1 MKAAA
6 IFVSVVAMLLL
17 VASTSAATRRGTL
30 VGTDG
35 PGFTITM
42 SKKVVPAGTYVIVI
56 KDRSPIHNFHLTGPG
71 VDKATSVP
79 FVGTVKWTV
88 KLKKG
93 AYKFVCDPHAAIM
106 VGELKVT

>member
-1 MKAAA
+1 MTRISIALVSLLAALA
-6 IFVSVVAMLLL
+6 VA
-17 VASTSAATRRGTL
+17 TSAGAATPTL
-30 VGTDG
+30 IGTDG
-35 PGFTITM
+35 PGFTITVN
-42 SKKVVPAGTYVIVI
+42 KRTVTAGTYVIVI
-56 KDRSPIHNFHLTGPG
+56 HDRSPIHNFHLTGPG
-71 VDKATSVP
+71 VDKATTVP